1 MNHISIRE
9 GTTSDAASISNFQR
23 NMALETESKI
33 LDENTVLKG
42 VEKVLTSSDR
52 GFYVIAE
59 VDSKVIVSL
68 MFTFEWS
75 DWRNGWFF
83 WIQSVFVDEAYRR
96 QGVYRLMHNEVISRS
111 KASKD
116 CCVIRLYVERDNVNA
131 QKVYKNLGMYE
142 TDYYLFEEEF

>member
-33 LDENTVLKG
+33 LDEDTVLKG

-59 VDSKVIVSL
+59 VDSKVIGSL
-68 MFTFEWS
+68 MVTFEWS

-96 QGVYRLMHNEVISRS
+96 QGVYRLMHNEVISRC

-116 CCVIRLYVERDNVNA
+116 CCGIRLYVERDYVNA
-131 QKVYKNLGMYE
+131 QKVYNNLGMYD

>member
-59 VDSKVIVSL
+59 VDSKVIGSL
-68 MFTFEWS
+68 MVTFEWS

-96 QGVYRLMHNEVISRS
+96 QGVYRLMHNEVISRC

-116 CCVIRLYVERDNVNA
+116 CCGIRLYVERDNVNA
-131 QKVYKNLGMYE
+131 QIENSTVGCFRTPTSLSVQAA
-142 TDYYLFEEEF
+142 

>member
-33 LDENTVLKG
+33 LDDDTVLKG

-59 VDSKVIVSL
+59 VDSKVIGSL
-68 MFTFEWS
+68 MVTFEWS

-83 WIQSVFVDEAYRR
+83 WIQSVFVDEEYRR
-96 QGVYRLMHNEVISRS
+96 QGVYRSMHNEVINRC
-111 KASKD
+111 KTSKD
-116 CCVIRLYVERDNVNA
+116 CCGIRLYVEKDNINA

-142 TDYYLFEEEF
+142 TDYYLYEEEF